1 MKVLILGASGMLG
14 HKMMQ
19 RLDER
24 FEVWGSVRGD
34 AEKARRFKALASAR
48 LMGGVSAT
56 DLKSVAKAL
65 EQVQPQVV
73 INCIGIVK
81 QLEQAYDPVAC
92 ISINS
97 LFPHQLAGLCAP
109 NGIRLLQISTDCV
122 FSGNQGPYL
131 ENDNPDPTD
140 LYGRS
145 KLLGE
150 LDEPGCLTIRTS
162 IIGRQLQHGKSLIE
176 WFLSEKGG
184 IVRGYANALYTGFT
198 TLALSDVVADI
209 IENYPRLEG
218 IWHVSSQAISK
229 YDLLTIVNGIYDLK
243 ITVQKDESF
252 HCDRRLDSSRFRQAT
267 GFSSPSW
274 DDMISQMHADPTPY
288 NGV

>member
-14 HKMMQ
+14 HKMTQ
-19 RLDER
+19 RLDQR
-24 FEVWGSVRGD
+24 FEVWGTVRGD
-34 AEKARRFKALASAR
+34 AEKARDFEALASAN
-48 LMGGVSAT
+48 LIGGVSAT
-56 DLKSVAKAL
+56 ELGSIAKAL

-73 INCIGIVK
+73 VNCVGIVK

-92 ISINS
+92 ITINS
-97 LFPHQLAGLCAP
+97 LFPHQLAGLC
-109 NGIRLLQISTDCV
+109 NQQGIRLLHISTDCV
-122 FSGNQGPYL
+122 FSGNKGPYR
-131 ENDNPDPTD
+131 ESDNPDPTD

-150 LDEPGCLTIRTS
+150 VEAPGCLTMRTS

-184 IVRGYANALYTGFT
+184 TVQGYANALYTGLT
-198 TLALSDVVADI
+198 TLAMSDLVADI
-209 IENYPRLEG
+209 IENHPQLDG

-229 YDLLTIVNGIYDLK
+229 YDLLTIVNRVYGLK
-243 ITVQKDESF
+243 ITVQKDELF

-267 GFSSPSW
+267 GFSPPSW

-288 NGV
+288 DGV